1 MAFGY
6 YKGAPD
12 LYVIKFRNGAVTQHG
27 RGKSFFYRPAVTS
40 ILELPATTITVP
52 FIFNEATANFQ
63 DVTLQGQA
71 SYRIAE
77 PLVTNEQLDFR
88 RASGGRPAGVGG
100 EKLSQMVVN
109 LIQDHARRLISK
121 MPLEDVLREIGALSG
136 EVADAAMQNSSMTA
150 IGVRI
155 EKIHFTSARAQPDV
169 QKALQT
175 EYREKIQRQADMAIY
190 ARRSA
195 SVENE
200 KEIKERELA
209 TEIELATR
217 RKQLVETDA
226 ENTIRLAEAE
236 AEADEM
242 KLRVYKDLPPSVM
255 LSLAL
260 KDWASRGGTVSNL
273 TVTGDMLADIMA
285 AFAKQAHQ
293 TDPNQAGSNQAGS
306 RE

>member
-6 YKGAPD
+6 YKGSPD
-12 LYVIKFRNGAVTQHG
+12 LYVIKFRNGSVIQHG
-27 RGKSFFYRPAVTS
+27 RGISFFYRPAVTA

-71 SYRIAE
+71 SYRITE
-77 PLVTNEQLDFR
+77 PLITNEQLDFR
-88 RASGGRPAGVGG
+88 RASGGRPAGIGA
-100 EKLSQMVVN
+100 EKLSQLVVN
-109 LIQDHARRLISK
+109 LIQAHARSLISK
-121 MPLEDVLREIGALSG
+121 MALEDILREVGSLT
-136 EVADAAMQNSSMTA
+136 EHVATAAMEDTSMPA

-175 EYREKIQRQADMAIY
+175 DYRERIQRQADMAIY

-195 SVENE
+195 AVENE

-226 ENTIRLAEAE
+226 LNTIRLAEAE
-236 AEADEM
+236 AQASEM
-242 KLRVYKDLPPSVM
+242 KLNVYKDVAPAVM
-255 LSLAL
+255 ASLAL
-260 KDWASRGGTVSNL
+260 RDWASGGGTVSNL
-273 TVTGDMLADIMA
+273 TVTGDMLADILA
-285 AFAKQAHQ
+285 GFARKSQ
-293 TDPNQAGSNQAGS
+293 S
-306 RE
+306 